1 MSMKYFKSMIIFHLP
16 KSSFIKIKYILLSC
30 NKDKGIF
37 EAEKALNISF
47 SILGGIYMIEIT

>member
-1 MSMKYFKSMIIFHLP
+1 MNHIASKGRYYLRIIVCNN
-16 KSSFIKIKYILLSC
+16 IKYILLSF